1 MHVDLEEQFVARGAH
16 RGEAA
21 GVASTV
27 EEGRAVG
34 LAQGAEIGAE
44 LGYYRGSCT
53 VLKQRATAPRGL
65 AAVAAVEALL
75 DDATKLHDLDL
86 DAIRAAFRRAVV
98 HCGLAPTAL
107 TFKPQAADL
116 AF

>member
-1 MHVDLEEQFVARGAH
+1 MFDLEEEFVAQGAERGT
-16 RGEAA
+16 AA
-21 GVASTV
+21 GMASAA

-53 VLKQRATAPRGL
+53 VLKQRVTSTRGL
-65 AAVAAVEALL
+65 SAVAAVEALL

-86 DAIRAAFRRAVV
+86 DAIRAAFRRAIV
-98 HCGLAPTAL
+98 HCGLAPSAL
-107 TFKPQAADL
+107 TFKPHTVDL